1 MNIEMDTPQQD
12 TRISSKGSNSW
23 MRSGDVLDL
32 LAAPGPFSGYA
43 ERAMLYGPSSWAPGT
58 WRRLGTT
65 LRCYDPEDDTWHIAG
80 MQPASGEFV
89 DPEPVGDDIVQ
100 EVLFPAADGHCER

>member
-1 MNIEMDTPQQD
+1 
-12 TRISSKGSNSW
+12 